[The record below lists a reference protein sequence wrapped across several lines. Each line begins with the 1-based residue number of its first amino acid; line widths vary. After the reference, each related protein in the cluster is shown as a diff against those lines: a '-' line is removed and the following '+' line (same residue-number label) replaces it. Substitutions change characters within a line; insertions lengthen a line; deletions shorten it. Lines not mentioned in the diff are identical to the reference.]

1 MHALVYWV
9 ATPLRYFSL
18 SRLDFYSTYFYH
30 HLLATLAFGPMTT
43 SAEEKRSRLLQD
55 DAAMASLQ
63 ADIQQRRDTNLAK
76 IQQTSDALHNCVD
89 EQMRVLRQNVHD
101 ETTNSLSLIKER
113 REKLLAL
120 ASKFGLI
127 GSGRSGFTEEQITE
141 INRQYAELQCGAV
154 EEIYRTSDV
163 SLPHMGPTASPKFK
177 TEVILP
183 QIESVGIR
191 NRSFTKSPSKSPS
204 KSPELPSPPTI
215 DLDNCSIED
224 INVPKGKNSSF
235 TLTLRDSEK
244 QVVKGCPGYI
254 KVAVRAVG
262 KGIYEAVGIKEQAN
276 GSYLISYA
284 PKHGATYQVLTLYYP
299 CYSLLCL

>member
-1 MHALVYWV
+1 
-9 ATPLRYFSL
+9 
-18 SRLDFYSTYFYH
+18 
-30 HLLATLAFGPMTT
+30 
-43 SAEEKRSRLLQD
+43 
-55 DAAMASLQ
+55 MASLQ

-183 QIESVGIR
+183 R
-191 NRSFTKSPSKSPS
+191 
-204 KSPELPSPPTI
+204 
-215 DLDNCSIED
+215 
-224 INVPKGKNSSF
+224 
-235 TLTLRDSEK
+235 
-244 QVVKGCPGYI
+244 
-254 KVAVRAVG
+254 
-262 KGIYEAVGIKEQAN
+262 
-276 GSYLISYA
+276 
-284 PKHGATYQVLTLYYP
+284 
-299 CYSLLCL
+299 

>member
-1 MHALVYWV
+1 
-9 ATPLRYFSL
+9 
-18 SRLDFYSTYFYH
+18 
-30 HLLATLAFGPMTT
+30 MTT

-76 IQQTSDALHNCVD
+76 IQQTSDALRNCVD

-120 ASKFGLI
+120 ASKFRLI
-127 GSGRSGFTEEQITE
+127 SSGRSGFTEEQTTE

-163 SLPHMGPTASPKFK
+163 SLPHMGPTASPTFK

-183 QIESVGIR
+183 QIESVGLR

-254 KVAVRAVG
+254 KVAVLAVG

-284 PKHGATYQVLTLYYP
+284 PKHGATYQVLTLYQFYP
-299 CYSLLCL
+299 CYSLCL